1 MEPDGSR
8 ITQSDKYYWHRYTE
22 VYEAPFAQLADARLV
37 VELGIFRGDS
47 LAWLAERF
55 PRADLVGVDILPLQP
70 TWPVS
75 PRIRYVQADQG
86 DRRAIADVFA
96 GLPDQPDLILE
107 DGSHIPRHQ
116 VNCLLEGFARL
127 SPGGLYVLED
137 ICTSHPLTEAFS
149 RYSSPR
155 GIRSPNALHVLM
167 ALQHLRDTGSMLTPA
182 LADHLSS
189 DLFFTASEVR
199 VLFALIATIQI
210 HKRTKLPLRCYNCGG
225 GTFDYLL
232 WRCECGVDLYHPTN
246 SMTCLI
252 WKVGKRVPAPLTRLK
267 RVSEWM
273 GTLVRHRVEP
283 KPITNR

>member
-22 VYEAPFAQLADARLV
+22 VYEAPFAHLADARLV

-137 ICTSHPLTEAFS
+137 ICTSHPLTQAFS
-149 RYSSPR
+149 HYSSPG

-189 DLFFTASEVR
+189 DLFCTASEVR
-199 VLFALIATIQI
+199 VLFASIATIQI

-252 WKVGKRVPAPLTRLK
+252 WKAGKRVPAPLTRLK

-273 GTLVRHRVEP
+273 GTLVRHRLEP